1 MGNVAKA
8 SSKLFFV
15 DKNTYQFHDD
25 SIKNY
30 NQESDEEYFL
40 EVDIQYLEKLHELQI
55 DWPFLP
61 EKMKIGKIKKLLANL
76 RDKSEYVIHKR
87 NLKQALN
94 HRLTLE
100 KVHKVIKFNQ
110 NTWLKPY
117 NDMKTDLRKKSKKW
131 FRKNSLFGKTI

>member
-1 MGNVAKA
+1 MSNVAKA

-94 HRLTLE
+94 HRLTLK

>member
-40 EVDIQYLEKLHELQI
+40 EVDIQYLEKLHELRNEL
-55 DWPFLP
+55 PFLP
-61 EKMKIGKIKKLLANL
+61 GKMNIGQVEKLIANSH
-76 RDKSEYVIHKR
+76 DKTEYVIHIT
-87 NLKQALN
+87 NLKEALN
-94 HRLTLE
+94 HGLAFLKKTKWLNL
-100 KVHKVIKFNQ
+100 IK
-110 NTWLKPY
+110 
-117 NDMKTDLRKKSKKW
+117 M
-131 FRKNSLFGKTI
+131 FG

>member
-1 MGNVAKA
+1 MKNIFL
-8 SSKLFFV
+8 KL
-15 DKNTYQFHDD
+15 
-25 SIKNY
+25 ILGILKNY
-30 NQESDEEYFL
+30 MNFRL
-40 EVDIQYLEKLHELQI
+40 I

-76 RDKSEYVIHKR
+76 HDKSEYVIHIR

-94 HRLTLE
+94 HRLTLK
-100 KVHKVIKFNQ
+100 KVLKVIKFNQ

-131 FRKNSLFGKTI
+131 FRKVFSFWKNYLGIF